1 MRGNGRIPP
10 RTQSRGVV
18 SAPIRGPLRAIRQ
31 TRGLRA
37 VDVASI
43 AGVSMGTVWKIE
55 QGKVAGL
62 SLRMLVRV
70 AWAVGV
76 APTELVP
83 GLTARPAKAQRLTR
97 Q

>member
-1 MRGNGRIPP
+1 MRGNGRTPL

-18 SAPIRGPLRAIRQ
+18 SAPVRGPLRAIRQ
-31 TRGLRA
+31 ARGLRA
-37 VDVASI
+37 VDEASA

-62 SLRMLVRV
+62 SLRMLVQV

-76 APTELVP
+76 APAELVP
-83 GLTARPAKAQRLTR
+83 ALAARPAKAQRPTR